1 MNVREH
7 PKITSYL
14 KKITQ
19 HVKNKKAHE
28 QIQLE
33 LLSHLEERIEE
44 ELSEGVWLEEAID
57 KAIEQ
62 LGDSAVIGQ
71 QFHRTYKQ
79 AINWPILS
87 LLLVFIGF
95 GLFLMF
101 ALDHDPSQAHGSL
114 FTSKLIAVGAGLG
127 LLIPLLFFDY
137 RKLKKYSYYLF
148 AANQLIVLLII
159 FMRHSHNG
167 RPMLPIFNTSIDYIS
182 TVSPILNIIA
192 VAGIL
197 TLLNPSRKSNQLIL
211 AGLFLIP
218 AFLYFNTPAL
228 SAMIVYFFA
237 FVILVLKS
245 SLRKKY
251 LLLGFG
257 VVLSF
262 LAFLFLKH
270 YPVYAWGRIF
280 GFLKPYEDAGGYGYY
295 YVQSIEIIKSSGW
308 WGNWFAGDGITT
320 LPELQNLFIFT
331 YIIYQFGWVLS
342 SCFVLLC
349 LYFIYR
355 ILKLFDFV
363 SDQYGTFLITGIVTI
378 LSIQFFWSIG
388 MTLSILPIMNVGFP
402 LISNGG
408 THFLMSML
416 CIGLLLSIYRNKSFT
431 LIQPSVT

>member
-7 PKITSYL
+7 PKITIYL

-44 ELSEGVWLEEAID
+44 GLSEGLVLEEAID

-62 LGDSAVIGQ
+62 LGNSAVIGQ

-101 ALDHDPSQAHGSL
+101 ALDHDSSQAHGSL

-148 AANQLIVLLII
+148 VANQFIVLLII
-159 FMRHSHNG
+159 LMRHSHNG
-167 RPMLPIFNTSIDYIS
+167 RSMLPIFNTSIDYIS
-182 TVSPILNIIA
+182 TVSPILNVIA

-197 TLLNPSRKSNQLIL
+197 TLLNPSRKSHHFIL
-211 AGLFLIP
+211 VGLYLIP
-218 AFLYFNTPAL
+218 TLLYFKTPSF
-228 SAMIVYFFA
+228 SAVIIYFIA
-237 FVILVLKS
+237 FVILILKS
-245 SLRKKY
+245 SFRKKY
-251 LLLGFG
+251 LLLGLG
-257 VVLSF
+257 APLSF
-262 LAFLFLKH
+262 LALLFIKQ
-270 YPVYAWGRIF
+270 YPSYAWDRII
-280 GFLKPYEDAGGYGYY
+280 GFLKPFEHADSFGYHH
-295 YVQSIEIIKSSGW
+295 VQSIEIIKSSGW

-331 YIIYQFGWVLS
+331 YIIHQFGWILS
-342 SCFVLLC
+342 GCFVLLC

-388 MTLSILPIMNVGFP
+388 MTLSILPIMDVGFP